1 MGFYYV
7 ANPIDLNRINTPLDL
22 SSKIKQ
28 YGENNLYPQIV
39 NSMLQRSPLTKSA
52 VKILSDFYTGGGF
65 TSQGEII
72 VNRFNQSLNDVL
84 GHLAKDLAKYRGFAC
99 HLNFNPSG
107 QVVEMQP
114 IPFEY
119 CRLGLPN
126 KSTGLSNRVVVS
138 NNWEKST
145 YDLLDDSSSELK
157 SYPLYD
163 PQAPVINN
171 RGAIY
176 YYSDAGVSKYP
187 LCSFDPIL
195 DNCQAD
201 AEIQLF
207 EVNNLTNGF
216 HSGTIFKFFGHFE
229 SDRQKEDFLS
239 KVDSMLGAK
248 GGSSTMVV
256 EMDEALTDANLV
268 EPIPANNN
276 DTLFTQTTINI
287 RNRVLQYFNIP
298 AGLMGIAPEGA
309 VFTVTELPGS
319 YTYMNLRTANDRKIL
334 ERFFNMFV
342 AAGPI
347 IVNSFED
354 SLTTEQAEAT
364 EPAPEVW

>member
-52 VKILSDFYTGGGF
+52 VKILADFYTGGGF
-65 TSQGEII
+65 QSQGELI
-72 VNRFNQSLNDVL
+72 VNRYSQSVNDVL
-84 GHLAKDLAKYRGFAC
+84 AYLAKDLAKYRGFAC

-119 CRLGLPN
+119 CRLGLPDAN
-126 KSTGLSNRVVVS
+126 GYSSKVVVS
-138 NNWEKST
+138 NNWEKAT
-145 YDLLDDSSSELK
+145 YDLLDETGSQLET
-157 SYPLYD
+157 YPIYD
-163 PQAPVINN
+163 PLKPVINT

-187 LCSFDPIL
+187 LCSFDAIL
-195 DNCQAD
+195 DNCQSD

-229 SDRQKEDFLS
+229 SDRQKEDFLA

-276 DTLFTQTTINI
+276 DTLFATTTANI

-298 AGLMGIAPEGA
+298 AGLMGVAPEGA

-319 YTYMNLRTANDRKIL
+319 FTYMNLRTQADRKIL
-334 ERFFNMFV
+334 ERFFNRFISV
-342 AAGPI
+342 GTI
-347 IVNSFED
+347 IVNSFEN

-364 EPAPEVW
+364 EPAPAV